1 MALGIQMPGEV
12 EKKERSPVWEGST
25 TMVYAQSGEE
35 LSALVRRL
43 YLKVE
48 ELVGAMEKMNLAEY
62 IHLLNRP
69 GRLLYINFIAGVA
82 RGLGIAVG
90 FTLLGAIGLYFL
102 QKLVLLNLPL
112 IGNFIATIV
121 EMVQARIQS
130 PGY

>member
-1 MALGIQMPGEV
+1 
-12 EKKERSPVWEGST
+12 
-25 TMVYAQSGEE
+25 MVYAQSGEE